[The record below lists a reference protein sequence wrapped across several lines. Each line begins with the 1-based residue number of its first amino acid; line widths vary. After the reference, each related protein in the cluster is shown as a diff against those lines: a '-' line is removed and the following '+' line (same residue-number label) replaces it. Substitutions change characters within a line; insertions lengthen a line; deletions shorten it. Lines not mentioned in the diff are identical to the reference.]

1 MINENIQHK
10 IMDLKASE
18 KIHLVE
24 LIFESLD
31 RPDLEIQNKWIEES
45 EKRFDAYKAGKLK
58 SYSYEEVM
66 NCNRNAFA
74 FRVEARVS
82 MHS

>member
-1 MINENIQHK
+1 MQ

-58 SYSYEEVM
+58 FYSYEEVM
-66 NCNRNAFA
+66 KMI
-74 FRVEARVS
+74 EK
-82 MHS
+82 